1 MAKEPKKAVS
11 VLLPLNRY
19 QRLKDLASQTG
30 YTLPGYIRQ
39 VLRVHLRYLDQ
50 YPDHNIDFQKIP

>member
-1 MAKEPKKAVS
+1 MPKPKKAVS

-19 QRLKDLASQTG
+19 QRLKELAGQAG

-50 YPDHNIDFQKIP
+50 HPDQDIDLLKMP